1 VADFPARQR
10 PFRAGKTLGSGDK
23 GAFGRKTPG
32 PETGGAPPGSEDPIR
47 AAKEFNVMKGMNVI
61 GSGFLLGALILC
73 TGCPSEGYHLKSI
86 IQTDAAP
93 EAIGPYSQAVMV
105 RDTLYLSGQIAI
117 DPATGELIR
126 GDIEKETHRVLKNIG
141 AILEYTGLRY
151 DDVVKVQIF
160 LKDMDHYGKVN
171 EIYKQ
176 YFTKKFPARAV
187 VQVAKL
193 PKDVSIEI
201 SAIALRNAGW

>member
-1 VADFPARQR
+1 MCSPKPCWNR
-10 PFRAGKTLGSGDK
+10 PRPCGNEESGPFLTTMAIWEYVTMRWMK
-23 GAFGRKTPG
+23 
-32 PETGGAPPGSEDPIR
+32 PILSCLPL
-47 AAKEFNVMKGMNVI
+47 F
-61 GSGFLLGALILC
+61 ALILC
-73 TGCPSEGYHLKSI
+73 TGCPSDGYHLKSI
-86 IQTDAAP
+86 IHTDTAP
-93 EAIGPYSQAVMV
+93 AAIGPYSQAVMV

-117 DPATGELIR
+117 DPATGELTT
-126 GDIEKETHRVLKNIG
+126 GDIEKETHRVLQNIG

-160 LKDMDHYGKVN
+160 LKDMDHYGRVN

-176 YFTKKFPARAV
+176 YFKKDFPARAV
-187 VQVAKL
+187 VQVARL